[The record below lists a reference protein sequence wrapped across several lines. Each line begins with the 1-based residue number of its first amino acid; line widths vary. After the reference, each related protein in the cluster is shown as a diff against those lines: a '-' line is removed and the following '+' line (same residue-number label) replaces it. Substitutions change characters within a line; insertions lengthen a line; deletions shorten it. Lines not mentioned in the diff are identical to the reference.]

1 MTAAALFVS
10 LLFAPEPTKLHGGF
24 RFTEGPAAD
33 TSGEVHFNDIPNQK
47 LYKVDASGKLTVV
60 RTGTNR
66 ANGLFFHGNGDLY
79 ACEGGAGAVVAYT
92 SDGGRRVIADKYESK
107 RFNAPND
114 LVIDKGGGVYFTDPF
129 FGRRTDKLPQGVYG
143 VYYVNPK
150 GTVTRLLSGLPK
162 PNGILLSPDKY
173 ESKRFNAP
181 NDLVIDKGGGVYFTD
196 PFFGRRTDKLPQGV
210 YGVYYVNP
218 QGTVTRLLSGLPK
231 PNGILLSPDEKTLYV
246 VCSGQADIMAYR
258 VEKPGAIDKGRRFFS
273 LKQPEGK
280 TNTGGDGLTV
290 DEKGNLYVTSRLGI
304 QVISS
309 AGKLV
314 RILEFPEKPANCA
327 FGGKDRKTLYV
338 TARTSVYTMRLDAR
352 GHVFPA
358 GRAE

>member
-1 MTAAALFVS
+1 MTVAALFLP
-10 LLFAPEPTKLHGGF
+10 LLFAPEPTKLHSGF
-24 RFTEGPAAD
+24 RFTEGPAANAK
-33 TSGEVHFNDIPNQK
+33 GEVHFNDIPNEK
-47 LYKVDASGKLTVV
+47 LYKIDESGKLTVV

-66 ANGLFFHGNGDLY
+66 ANGLFFHGNGNLY

-150 GTVTRLLSGLPK
+150 
-162 PNGILLSPDKY
+162 
-173 ESKRFNAP
+173 
-181 NDLVIDKGGGVYFTD
+181 
-196 PFFGRRTDKLPQGV
+196 
-210 YGVYYVNP
+210 
-218 QGTVTRLLSGLPK
+218 GTVTRLLSGLPK

>member
-1 MTAAALFVS
+1 MTVAALFLP
-10 LLFAPEPTKLHGGF
+10 LLFAPEPTKLHSGF
-24 RFTEGPAAD
+24 RFTEGPAANAK
-33 TSGEVHFNDIPNQK
+33 GEVHFNDIPNER
-47 LYKVDASGKLTVV
+47 LYKIDESGKLTVV

-92 SDGGRRVIADKYESK
+92 SDGGRRVIADKYEGK

-143 VYYVNPK
+143 VYYVNTK
-150 GTVTRLLSGLPK
+150 GEVTRLLSGLPK
-162 PNGILLSPDKY
+162 PNGILL
-173 ESKRFNAP
+173 A
-181 NDLVIDKGGGVYFTD
+181 
-196 PFFGRRTDKLPQGV
+196 
-210 YGVYYVNP
+210 
-218 QGTVTRLLSGLPK
+218 
-231 PNGILLSPDEKTLYV
+231 PDEKTLYV

-258 VEKPGAIDKGRRFFS
+258 VEKPGVIDKGRRFFS
-273 LKQPEGK
+273 LKQAEGK

-290 DEKGNLYVTSRLGI
+290 DEDGNLYVTSRLGI
-304 QVISS
+304 QVISPV
-309 AGKLV
+309 GKLV

-338 TARTSVYTMRLDAR
+338 TARTSVYTLRLDTR
-352 GHVFPA
+352 GHIFPA